1 MKKLFYVLAVAALA
15 ACNNSGETKEEV
27 KPDTTAAAPAQDTTA
42 PAAPATDTTAKA
54 ADTSA
59 AK

>member
-1 MKKLFYVLAVAALA
+1 MKKLFYVLAVVAIA

-27 KPDTTAAAPAQDTTA
+27 KPDTTAAAPVDTTA
-42 PAAPATDTTAKA
+42 AAPVDTTAK